1 MRCGQRETERGCGW
15 GAEKEV
21 GGGEGGRQSERE
33 RGRAAKEC
41 EFNRTENQMTQGG

>member
-1 MRCGQRETERGCGW
+1 MWTERDRAGVWVGSR
-15 GAEKEV
+15 ER
-21 GGGEGGRQSERE
+21 GGGWRGGGRQSERE